1 MTIFSIK
8 NSLKN
13 SFWLISEKIFRFLFG
28 FLISTLIIKHL
39 GPTDF
44 GYFSYSLTISSV
56 LGLLSKFGL
65 DIILVKE
72 LSEHNANESK
82 LLSNTVFL
90 RVFISLLSI
99 LIVIPTLYLFNE
111 NNLII
116 TLVTIFLIA
125 NIFQSFELFEAYF
138 QSKLKNKISSIV
150 AVCVLIISAFLR
162 IYFLYLEL
170 SVIYFAIALLFE
182 IFFLFIVLLI
192 YVKRQNIVFEFPS
205 ITICKELICKSY
217 PLLISSIFAFIYLK
231 IDTIMLRF
239 MTDIESVGIYSS
251 AVKISEMIYL
261 FPILISNSFL
271 PLLVKSKKEMPLF
284 INVLTTQ
291 FKINITLCLFLILF
305 FFLFAKE
312 IISLV
317 YGFEYRDAALIIKIH
332 IWSVLAIAL
341 NSIYS
346 KIIIIENKQS
356 VFVKIS
362 FLGALVNVIINII
375 IIPTYGYLGAAYSTL
390 ISYFIALIAT
400 FYYYKTIKK
409 NMFIE

>member
-1 MTIFSIK
+1 MTIFSIR
-8 NSLKN
+8 NSIRN
-13 SFWLISEKIFRFLFG
+13 SAWLISEKIFRFLFG

-56 LGLLSKFGL
+56 FGLLSKFGL

-72 LSEHNANESK
+72 LSEDNANESK
-82 LLSNTVFL
+82 LLSNTLFL

-116 TLVTIFLIA
+116 TLVSIFLIA

-138 QSKLKNKISSIV
+138 QSKLKNKISSII

-170 SVIYFAIALLFE
+170 GVVYFALALLFE

-205 ITICKELICKSY
+205 TTICKELISKSY

-261 FPILISNSFL
+261 FPILISNSFF
-271 PLLVKSKKEMPLF
+271 PLLVKSIKNIDNYKKLSFNLLLINFSICFTFILGLTFSASWLVDLIYNPLYANAALVIQIHVWSILF
-284 INVLTTQ
+284 ITINSVCSKLIIIKNKQ
-291 FKINITLCLFLILF
+291 FVFIKISIIGALLNIILNAFLI
-305 FFLFAKE
+305 
-312 IISLV
+312 S
-317 YGFEYRDAALIIKIH
+317 YDG
-332 IWSVLAIAL
+332 
-341 NSIYS
+341 IY
-346 KIIIIENKQS
+346 
-356 VFVKIS
+356 
-362 FLGALVNVIINII
+362 
-375 IIPTYGYLGAAYSTL
+375 GAAYSTL
-390 ISYFIALIAT
+390 ISYFVVSSLI
-400 FYYYKTIKK
+400 YYYFKK
-409 NMFIE
+409 LMLDFKKI